1 MLKKYKSKL
10 SSLRIIVK
18 AGDNI
23 IPVEFGWDVISNV
36 GVRGC
41 SFSTDNVELQK
52 AIEQH
57 EYFGRKM
64 QPNFWTDD
72 KEEVVDV
79 KEEVQEEPKRVK
91 RYKNK
96 D

>member
-1 MLKKYKSKL
+1 MKKTYYTRYTSYGIYVNKADKL
-10 SSLRIIVK
+10 ELIRFERQLVPNAII
-18 AGDNI
+18 G
-23 IPVEFGWDVISNV
+23 
-36 GVRGC
+36 
-41 SFSTDNVELQK
+41 STFVTDDEELQK
-52 AIEQH
+52 ALEEH
-57 EYFGRKM
+57 RDYGLEFR
-64 QPNFWTDD
+64 TDD

>member
-1 MLKKYKSKL
+1 MKKTYYTRYTSYGIYVNKADKL
-10 SSLRIIVK
+10 ELIRFERQLVPNAII
-18 AGDNI
+18 G
-23 IPVEFGWDVISNV
+23 
-36 GVRGC
+36 
-41 SFSTDNVELQK
+41 STFVTDDKELQK
-52 AIEQH
+52 ALEEH
-57 EYFGRKM
+57 RDYGLEFR
-64 QPNFWTDD
+64 TDD

>member
-1 MLKKYKSKL
+1 MKKTYYTRYTSYGIYVNKADKL
-10 SSLRIIVK
+10 ELIRFERQLVPNAII
-18 AGDNI
+18 G
-23 IPVEFGWDVISNV
+23 
-36 GVRGC
+36 
-41 SFSTDNVELQK
+41 STFVTDDKELQK
-52 AIEQH
+52 ALEEH
-57 EYFGRKM
+57 RDYGLEFK
-64 QPNFWTDD
+64 TDD